1 MKQEFS
7 EKPLFVAKSSVNA
20 LLRFYMVSSFYIT
33 VTFVLLIMWF
43 IYSSEFEVMDT
54 PIGKW
59 ISGKAIV
66 TAGIWSVLGVQFV
79 RRLIKSIKRFRL
91 FELSHFMISSRNMRY
106 VQFEEIRIFRLFEN
120 QGIIDI
126 PLEKITEKSYMSVFQ
141 DYGNIVL
148 ATPSVLIKRIDMYMP
163 RNVLDIITECKDT
176 YRYETGTIDNM
187 HLENNMVKSNVML
200 GSKLDNMATI
210 MENISGQISL
220 EQEKK
225 NKLETKQEENCNQIE
240 IKNKEKNI
248 DFD

>member
-1 MKQEFS
+1 
-7 EKPLFVAKSSVNA
+7 
-20 LLRFYMVSSFYIT
+20 
-33 VTFVLLIMWF
+33 
-43 IYSSEFEVMDT
+43 
-54 PIGKW
+54 
-59 ISGKAIV
+59 
-66 TAGIWSVLGVQFV
+66 
-79 RRLIKSIKRFRL
+79 
-91 FELSHFMISSRNMRY
+91 
-106 VQFEEIRIFRLFEN
+106 
-120 QGIIDI
+120 
-126 PLEKITEKSYMSVFQ
+126 MSVFQ